1 MDWESHIHSPLYC
14 CRAAGG
20 LLPSSPSLPR
30 QEERDERGGEEERE
44 GTASLGGG
52 GGERERKGWVAL
64 GGEPRGQ
71 FIFGDNIMQAD
82 LFSYRQRES
91 IFAGG
96 WLSEPPAKIA
106 IYIFTSMLHNS
117 TVRENLFSLAVF
129 IPSLIVSI
137 SQADYAQG
145 RQRKKYGS
153 AMKNRFCSSDRCSP
167 ALGCG
172 LARLA
177 FTAD

>member
-1 MDWESHIHSPLYC
+1 
-14 CRAAGG
+14 
-20 LLPSSPSLPR
+20 LP
-30 QEERDERGGEEERE
+30 
-44 GTASLGGG
+44 AWVVVVV
-52 GGERERKGWVAL
+52 ERERKGWVAL

-91 IFAGG
+91 IFAGS

-117 TVRENLFSLAVF
+117 TVRENLFLLAVF
-129 IPSLIVSI
+129 IPSPIVSI
-137 SQADYAQG
+137 SQVDYAQG
-145 RQRKKYGS
+145 RQRKKYGC

-172 LARLA
+172 LARQA